1 MEQPPQQ
8 SDIRPRLKTM
18 PPHETTLRDIN
29 ATSQRGSK
37 ETQRERLLAGM
48 LAVAN
53 RDGYAN
59 ANVSAVIAHAG
70 VSRPTFY
77 EYFTDRDDCFLA
89 VHRDIAGRLLEQI
102 QDALEQA
109 PPEQAPQ
116 AAMRRLLQRAEAQPE
131 QAQFLA
137 NDTMAGGP
145 HALDERDRT
154 IARIERLIESAR
166 AGTPAETPSP
176 DLPTRSVIGATHML
190 LSRRLR
196 RGERDHTQLADE
208 LTRWMESY
216 GRPAGEHRWRTL
228 EPGPSPGASPY
239 ASELPMHPPPP
250 IPAGRSR
257 LSSDE
262 ISQNQRWRIVFA
274 TADCARRKGYNA
286 TTITDIATTAKIDK
300 RVFYAHF
307 RDKQQAFLAVHE
319 LAFQQTMAVCASAFF
334 STPSPWAE
342 RVWRGAHAGGQF
354 WAMHPAISHTGL
366 VESHAV
372 GAPAIQRFE
381 DSHRA
386 FTLFLQE
393 GNQHT
398 TTPQTPT
405 EMEATAAAIFEISY
419 QQCRTNNNHQLPN
432 YAYHTTYLSLTP
444 FLGTQAANEFID
456 AKMKE
461 RDTVALSAPA

>member
-1 MEQPPQQ
+1 
-8 SDIRPRLKTM
+8 
-18 PPHETTLRDIN
+18 
-29 ATSQRGSK
+29 
-37 ETQRERLLAGM
+37 
-48 LAVAN
+48 
-53 RDGYAN
+53 
-59 ANVSAVIAHAG
+59 
-70 VSRPTFY
+70 
-77 EYFTDRDDCFLA
+77 
-89 VHRDIAGRLLEQI
+89 
-102 QDALEQA
+102 
-109 PPEQAPQ
+109 
-116 AAMRRLLQRAEAQPE
+116 
-131 QAQFLA
+131 
-137 NDTMAGGP
+137 
-145 HALDERDRT
+145 
-154 IARIERLIESAR
+154 
-166 AGTPAETPSP
+166 
-176 DLPTRSVIGATHML
+176 ML

-196 RGERDHTQLADE
+196 RGERDHTQLAGE
-208 LTRWMESY
+208 LTRWIESY
-216 GRPAGEHRWRTL
+216 NRPAGEHRWRTL
-228 EPGPSPGASPY
+228 TPGPPPEPSPY

-257 LSSDE
+257 LSSEE

-286 TTITDIATTAKIDK
+286 TTITDIATAALLDK

-307 RDKQQAFLAVHE
+307 HDE

-334 STPSPWAE
+334 STHNWPE

-419 QQCRTNNNHQLPN
+419 QQCRTNNNQQLPR
-432 YAYHTTYLSLTP
+432 YAYHTTYLSLAP
-444 FLGTQAANEFID
+444 FLGPQAANEFID
-456 AKMKE
+456 GKLKE
-461 RDTVALSAPA
+461 SETAAPSAPA

>member
-1 MEQPPQQ
+1 
-8 SDIRPRLKTM
+8 
-18 PPHETTLRDIN
+18 
-29 ATSQRGSK
+29 
-37 ETQRERLLAGM
+37 M
-48 LAVAN
+48 LAAAN
-53 RDGYAN
+53 RDGYAA
-59 ANVSAVIAHAG
+59 ANVSAAIAQAG

-89 VHRDIAGRLLEQI
+89 VHREIAARLLAQV
-102 QDALEQA
+102 QDAVQQA
-109 PPEQAPQ
+109 PPEHAPQ
-116 AAMRRLLQRAEAQPE
+116 AAMRRLLQHAEAEPA

-137 NDTMAGGP
+137 DDTMAAGP
-145 HALDERDRT
+145 RALDERDRT
-154 IARIERLIESAR
+154 IAAIERAIEVAR
-166 AGTPAETPSP
+166 AGASPRAASP
-176 DLPTRSVIGATHML
+176 DLPTGSAIGATLML

-196 RGERDHTQLADE
+196 RGEHDHAQLAGE
-208 LTRWMESY
+208 LTQWIESY
-216 GRPAGEHRWRTL
+216 DRPAGEHRWRAL
-228 EPGPSPGASPY
+228 EPGPPPGPSPY

-262 ISQNQRWRIVFA
+262 IAQNQRWRIVFA

-286 TTITDIATTAKIDK
+286 TTITDIATAALLDK

-334 STPSPWAE
+334 STPSPWPE

-398 TTPQTPT
+398 STPQTPT
-405 EMEATAAAIFEISY
+405 QMEATAAAIFEISY
-419 QQCRTNNNHQLPN
+419 QQCRHNTNDHLPR

-444 FLGTQAANEFID
+444 FLGPQAANEFID
-456 AKMKE
+456 AKIKE
-461 RDTVALSAPA
+461 STQAKATP